1 MLISKT
7 LSKSILAVAAL
18 GALVMFI
25 WPLLMQSPGVN
36 DASLA
41 QAAFIVMM
49 PILIILVLTEVSA
62 GGISPQRLALL
73 AVLTAL
79 NSIVRMLG
87 AGFAGIE
94 TAFFLIIIAG
104 YVFRSSFG
112 FAMGML
118 SLFLSALLTGGVGP
132 WLPFQMM
139 AAGLVGIGA
148 GMLPRLN
155 KTWSQVALLI
165 AYAVLAS
172 FTFGALMTLWNW
184 PFLAGV
190 DSGLSYLPGAGVWPN
205 LQRFWQYQILTGG
218 LIWDAGRAVTSAVLI
233 SVTGPALLATLRR
246 AASRAGIDSSN

>member
-1 MLISKT
+1 MISKT
-7 LSKSILAVAAL
+7 LSKSILTVAAL

-49 PILIILVLTEVSA
+49 PILILLVLTEVSA

-94 TAFFLIIIAG
+94 TAFFLIILAG

-205 LQRFWQYQILTGG
+205 LQRFWHYQILTGG
-218 LIWDAGRAVTSAVLI
+218 LIWDAGRAVTTAVLI

-246 AASRAGIDSSN
+246 AASRAGIESSN

>member
-1 MLISKT
+1 MMSKI

-18 GALVMFI
+18 GGLVMFI
-25 WPLLMQSPGVN
+25 WPLLIQSPGLN

-41 QAAFIVMM
+41 QATFIVMM
-49 PILIILVLTEVSA
+49 PILILLVLTEVSA
-62 GGISPQRLALL
+62 GGISPQWLALL

-148 GMLPRLN
+148 GMLPRLK
-155 KTWSQVALLI
+155 KTWSQIALLI
-165 AYAVLAS
+165 AYAVIAS
-172 FTFGALMTLWNW
+172 FSYGALMTLWNW

-190 DSGLSYLPGAGVWPN
+190 ESGLSYLPGAGVWQN

-218 LIWDAGRAVTSAVLI
+218 LIWDAGRAVTTAVLI
-233 SVTGPALLATLRR
+233 SVTGPALLAALSR
-246 AASRAGIDSSN
+246 AASRAGIRSIN

>member
-1 MLISKT
+1 MMSKI

-49 PILIILVLTEVSA
+49 PILILLVLTEVSA

-139 AAGLVGIGA
+139 AAGLVGLGA

-218 LIWDAGRAVTSAVLI
+218 LIWDAGRAVTTAVLI

-246 AASRAGIDSSN
+246 AASRAGIESSN

>member
-1 MLISKT
+1 MISKT

-25 WPLLMQSPGVN
+25 WPLLMQSPDVN

-49 PILIILVLTEVSA
+49 PILILLVLTEVSA

>member
-1 MLISKT
+1 MMSKI

-49 PILIILVLTEVSA
+49 PILILLVLTEVSA

-218 LIWDAGRAVTSAVLI
+218 FFWDAGRAVTTAVLI

-246 AASRAGIDSSN
+246 AASRAGIESSN

>member
-1 MLISKT
+1 MISKT

-49 PILIILVLTEVSA
+49 PILILLVLTEVSA

-218 LIWDAGRAVTSAVLI
+218 LIWDAGRAVTTAVLI
-233 SVTGPALLATLRR
+233 FVTGPALLATLRR
-246 AASRAGIDSSN
+246 AASRAGIESSN

>member
-1 MLISKT
+1 LITRSLISK
-7 LSKSILAVAAL
+7 LILLVAAL
-18 GALVMFI
+18 GSLLMFS
-25 WPLLMQSPGVN
+25 WPLLIKGSGVS
-36 DASLA
+36 DSSLA
-41 QAAFIVMM
+41 QVAFIVMM
-49 PILIILVLTEVSA
+49 PVLILVILTEVSA
-62 GGISPQRLALL
+62 GVIPIQRLALL

-79 NSIVRMLG
+79 NSVVRMLG

-104 YVFRSSFG
+104 YIFRSSFG

-148 GMLPRLN
+148 GVLPRFN
-155 KTWSQVALLI
+155 RTWLQIALLTG
-165 AYAVLAS
+165 YAIISS
-172 FTFGALMTLWNW
+172 FTYGALMTLWNW

-190 DSGLSYLPGAGVWPN
+190 DSGLSFIPGAGLWAN

-218 LIWDAGRAVTSAVLI
+218 LIWDAGRAITTSILI
-233 SVTGPALLATLRR
+233 AVTGPALLASLRR
-246 AASRAGIDSSN
+246 AASRAGLKSIR

>member
-1 MLISKT
+1 MISKT

-49 PILIILVLTEVSA
+49 PILILLVLTEVSA

-155 KTWSQVALLI
+155 KIWSQVLLLI
-165 AYAVLAS
+165 TYAVLAS

-205 LQRFWQYQILTGG
+205 LQRFWQYQIFTGG

-246 AASRAGIDSSN
+246 AASRAGIESSN

>member
-1 MLISKT
+1 
-7 LSKSILAVAAL
+7 
-18 GALVMFI
+18 MFI

-49 PILIILVLTEVSA
+49 PILILLVLTEVSA

-218 LIWDAGRAVTSAVLI
+218 LIWDAGRAVTTAVLI

-246 AASRAGIDSSN
+246 AASRAGIESSN

>member
-218 LIWDAGRAVTSAVLI
+218 FIWDAGRAVTTAVLI

>member
-1 MLISKT
+1 MMSKI

-49 PILIILVLTEVSA
+49 PILILLVLTEVSA

-218 LIWDAGRAVTSAVLI
+218 LMWDAGRAVTTAVLI

-246 AASRAGIDSSN
+246 AASRAGIESSN

>member
-1 MLISKT
+1 MISKT

-49 PILIILVLTEVSA
+49 PILILLVLTEVSA

>member
-1 MLISKT
+1 MISKT

-49 PILIILVLTEVSA
+49 PILILLVLTEVSA

-172 FTFGALMTLWNW
+172 FTFGALMTLWSW

-218 LIWDAGRAVTSAVLI
+218 LIWDAGRAVTTAVLI

-246 AASRAGIDSSN
+246 AASRAGIESSN

>member
-1 MLISKT
+1 MISKT
-7 LSKSILAVAAL
+7 LSKSILTVAAL

-49 PILIILVLTEVSA
+49 PILILLVLTEVSA

-155 KTWSQVALLI
+155 KTWSQVLLLI

-218 LIWDAGRAVTSAVLI
+218 LIWDAGRSVTSAVLI

-246 AASRAGIDSSN
+246 AASRAGIESSN

>member
-1 MLISKT
+1 MSNI

-25 WPLLMQSPGVN
+25 WPLLIQSPGVN
-36 DASLA
+36 DAGLA

-49 PILIILVLTEVSA
+49 PILILLVLTEVSA
-62 GGISPQRLALL
+62 DGISPQRLALL

-94 TAFFLIIIAG
+94 TAFFLIIISG

-148 GMLPRLN
+148 GILPRLK
-155 KTWSQVALLI
+155 KTWSQIGLLI
-165 AYAVLAS
+165 VYAVLAS
-172 FTFGALMTLWNW
+172 FTYGALMTLWNW

-218 LIWDAGRAVTSAVLI
+218 LIWDAGRAVTTVVLI
-233 SVTGPALLATLRR
+233 FVTGPTLLATLKR
-246 AASRAGIDSSN
+246 AASRAGIRSSN

>member
-1 MLISKT
+1 
-7 LSKSILAVAAL
+7 
-18 GALVMFI
+18 
-25 WPLLMQSPGVN
+25 MQSPGVN

-49 PILIILVLTEVSA
+49 PILILLVLTEVSA

-218 LIWDAGRAVTSAVLI
+218 LIWDAGRAVTTAVLI

-246 AASRAGIDSSN
+246 AASRAGIESSN

>member
-49 PILIILVLTEVSA
+49 PILILLVLTEVSA

-218 LIWDAGRAVTSAVLI
+218 FIWDAGRAVTSAVLI

-246 AASRAGIDSSN
+246 AASRAGIESSN

>member
-1 MLISKT
+1 MMSKI

-49 PILIILVLTEVSA
+49 PILILLVLTEVSA

-218 LIWDAGRAVTSAVLI
+218 LIWDAGRAVTTAVLI

-246 AASRAGIDSSN
+246 AASRAGIESGN

>member
-1 MLISKT
+1 MISKT

-49 PILIILVLTEVSA
+49 PILILLVLTEVSA

-218 LIWDAGRAVTSAVLI
+218 LIWDAGRAMTTAVLI

>member
-1 MLISKT
+1 MMSKT

-49 PILIILVLTEVSA
+49 PILILLVLTEVSA

-218 LIWDAGRAVTSAVLI
+218 LIWDAGRAVTTAVLI

-246 AASRAGIDSSN
+246 AASRAGIESSN

>member
-1 MLISKT
+1 MMSKI

-49 PILIILVLTEVSA
+49 PILILLVLTEVSA

-218 LIWDAGRAVTSAVLI
+218 LIWDAGRAVTTAVLI

-246 AASRAGIDSSN
+246 AASRAGIESSN

>member
-1 MLISKT
+1 MMSKI

-49 PILIILVLTEVSA
+49 PILILLVLTEVSA

-218 LIWDAGRAVTSAVLI
+218 LIWDAGRAVTTAVLI
-233 SVTGPALLATLRR
+233 TVTGPALLATLRR
-246 AASRAGIDSSN
+246 AASRAGIESSN

>member
-1 MLISKT
+1 
-7 LSKSILAVAAL
+7 
-18 GALVMFI
+18 
-25 WPLLMQSPGVN
+25 
-36 DASLA
+36 
-41 QAAFIVMM
+41 
-49 PILIILVLTEVSA
+49 
-62 GGISPQRLALL
+62 
-73 AVLTAL
+73 
-79 NSIVRMLG
+79 
-87 AGFAGIE
+87 
-94 TAFFLIIIAG
+94 
-104 YVFRSSFG
+104 
-112 FAMGML
+112 
-118 SLFLSALLTGGVGP
+118 
-132 WLPFQMM
+132 MM

-155 KTWSQVALLI
+155 KTWSQVLLLI

-205 LQRFWQYQILTGG
+205 LQRFWQYQIFTGG

>member
-1 MLISKT
+1 MISKI

-49 PILIILVLTEVSA
+49 PILILLVLTEVSA

-218 LIWDAGRAVTSAVLI
+218 LIWDAGRAVTTAVLI

-246 AASRAGIDSSN
+246 AASRAGIESSN

>member
-1 MLISKT
+1 MMSKI

-49 PILIILVLTEVSA
+49 PILILLVLTEVSA

-165 AYAVLAS
+165 AYAVIAS

-218 LIWDAGRAVTSAVLI
+218 LIWDAGRAVTTAVLI

-246 AASRAGIDSSN
+246 AASRAGIESSN